1 MAPTPLRVEPSSEV
15 APRHRRGT
23 SSQPAAKRGAATDR
37 EPRSEARI
45 SSRSSFELPTRKLI
59 IGLALFSAVSSIAGS
74 IELVV
79 WRTGNRYLP
88 LALLEHT
95 PFASFLVPGLLLGV
109 AVGVPSL
116 LCATLAWRR
125 SRAAVDVTLLAGG
138 ALTVWIV
145 AELAMMRGLHVL
157 HGIYGGLGLLLL
169 SLGVRAAWR
178 SPLPRHRWMVL
189 VTLAETAGFLVPACA
204 GAVTASAGVSDRWQ
218 AAAVIASGLVEGL
231 ALGAG
236 QAWAFPLPVRRTRYA
251 LLTAL
256 GAGIVWSTVMLLMSM
271 AKTESLPA
279 AGVILGGIVTAIV
292 GLTAVGAC
300 QLLELRRHSRNA
312 RRWIAWT
319 ALAWA
324 VALPASFAPGPF
336 VDESTPLW
344 STVVLWGCGGLVMAY
359 VMTLITWQ
367 GARRLSEQV
376 GLENRSR

>member
-1 MAPTPLRVEPSSEV
+1 MVPPPLRADPSPEV
-15 APRHRRGT
+15 APQHRRGA
-23 SSQPAAKRGAATDR
+23 SWEPAAERGAATG
-37 EPRSEARI
+37 RSEASA
-45 SSRSSFELPTRKLI
+45 SSHEPNELPARKLI
-59 IGLALFSAVSSIAGS
+59 IGLALFSAISSLAGS
-74 IELVV
+74 LELIV

-109 AVGVPSL
+109 AVGVTSL
-116 LCATLAWRR
+116 LSATLTWRR
-125 SRAAVDVTLLAGG
+125 ARAAVDMTLLAGG

-145 AELAMMRGLHVL
+145 AELAMMRSLHVL
-157 HGIYGGLGLLLL
+157 HGMYGGLGLLLL
-169 SLGVRAAWR
+169 SLAVRAAWR

-189 VTLAETAGFLVPACA
+189 VTLAETTGFLVPACA
-204 GAVTASAGVSDRWQ
+204 GAVTARAGTSGLWQ
-218 AAAVIASGLVEGL
+218 AAAVITAGLVEGL

-256 GAGIVWSTVMLLMSM
+256 GAGIAWSTVMLMMAM
-271 AKTESLPA
+271 AKTERLPV
-279 AGVILGGIVTAIV
+279 AGLILGWLITATA
-292 GLTAVGAC
+292 GLAAIGAC
-300 QLLELRRHSRNA
+300 QLLELRHHSRNA

-319 ALAWA
+319 ALAWV

-344 STVVLWGCGGLVMAY
+344 AIILLWSCGGLVMAY

-367 GARRLSEQV
+367 GARRLSAPV
-376 GLENRSR
+376 ALERRSR